1 MKFEKVTLEKTKFFT
16 TDGTDIWYVRSV
28 KTMTAIRME
37 NTSTGELEDVIAGDD
52 SRFEPC
58 RVVIDKP
65 AERKKAMTKTAPTAS
80 QTKLT
85 SGGSKKSGSKSK
97 SKYKGVCPTRPMKDG
112 TFKWRA
118 QFWDGK
124 KNKLIGLGQF
134 DTEELAAAAYADYKG
149 DKAEAQRLRGLA
161 LQADADMAEQA
172 ENNPDRPPKK
182 TKRKMAWECQ
192 HCKLSFQS
200 KPTSCP
206 GCNSAS
212 FKEVPDDE

>member
-65 AERKKAMTKTAPTAS
+65 AVERR
-80 QTKLT
+80 
-85 SGGSKKSGSKSK
+85 GSKKSGSKSK

-112 TFKWRA
+112 TFKWRV
-118 QFWDGK
+118 QFWDSK

-134 DTEELAAAAYADYKG
+134 ENEELAAAAYADYKG

-161 LQADADMAEQA
+161 KQV
-172 ENNPDRPPKK
+172 ENNPDKSAKK

-200 KPTSCP
+200 KPVSCP
-206 GCNSAS
+206 GCKSAS
-212 FKEVPDDE
+212 FKEVPDE